1 MTTDLVYLSAAS
13 SFSQE
18 VFRLIRPHIPRDHWP
33 ANALPVTFTADSS
46 GLFLLANFDDDGLP
60 IASRKV
66 AIQVI
71 AHAGVDLVVKSPF
84 ARLAAATMRAKRWR
98 DAFLFLAVPLLFAIP
113 LLGAL
118 AGQLMIPTAGLF
130 VADLLALIMAQ
141 LQVSHRRAALADA
154 RCVADIPVPG
164 LRINAS
170 LKGPVPLDP
179 EKLD

>member
-1 MTTDLVYLSAAS
+1 
-13 SFSQE
+13 
-18 VFRLIRPHIPRDHWP
+18 
-33 ANALPVTFTADSS
+33 
-46 GLFLLANFDDDGLP
+46 
-60 IASRKV
+60 
-66 AIQVI
+66 
-71 AHAGVDLVVKSPF
+71 
-84 ARLAAATMRAKRWR
+84 
-98 DAFLFLAVPLLFAIP
+98 
-113 LLGAL
+113 
-118 AGQLMIPTAGLF
+118 MIPTAGLF